1 MVLSPPQV
9 EPWRAKQGA
18 EAMDSW
24 RGNFIERIYL
34 LLMISSFISRACRDE
49 MGLVHLEKAD
59 RDVQQSWEAEA
70 CDLLQAIVEQ
80 TMVWWWTY
88 YNQELFSLGSKCFIF
103 HIVLYVLSILSRVQK
118 IPITVWCSLL
128 QSVAS
133 SAGLAVDFPG
143 SRYQWREYYLMCFSG
158 PHYAACGRRRMSSSA
173 RHKQR
178 FVLPG

>member
-1 MVLSPPQV
+1 MCVCV
-9 EPWRAKQGA
+9 
-18 EAMDSW
+18 
-24 RGNFIERIYL
+24 
-34 LLMISSFISRACRDE
+34 RACVCVCVI
-49 MGLVHLEKAD
+49 VHV
-59 RDVQQSWEAEA
+59 RGGHGFCV
-70 CDLLQAIVEQ
+70 
-80 TMVWWWTY
+80 
-88 YNQELFSLGSKCFIF
+88 
-103 HIVLYVLSILSRVQK
+103 
-118 IPITVWCSLL
+118 L

>member
-1 MVLSPPQV
+1 
-9 EPWRAKQGA
+9 
-18 EAMDSW
+18 
-24 RGNFIERIYL
+24 
-34 LLMISSFISRACRDE
+34 MILSFISRACRDG
-49 MGLVHLEKAD
+49 MGLVHLEKGQKAD
-59 RDVQQSWEAEA
+59 RNVQQSGEVEA
-70 CDLLQAIVEQ
+70 CHLLQAIVEQ
-80 TMVWWWTY
+80 AMAWWWLY
-88 YNQELFSLGSKCFIF
+88 YNQELFSLGSKWFIF

-118 IPITVWCSLL
+118 ILITVWCSLL

-143 SRYQWREYYLMCFSG
+143 SRYQWKEYYLMCFSG